1 MAKEKQPLF
10 KCGNDM
16 KINVSKFNGEVVFD
30 EECCTIVGVIMK
42 NTGEIATSF
51 FGAHNPEV
59 IKVLEKS
66 LKMYFKSIKKTLKS
80 EFAKEDPND
89 IKVVGGE
96 IPEDSKWSGEPV
108 PDAKQDKSSK
118 TKVSNKSSSAT
129 KNKKTTKTA
138 PKKNSKK

>member
-10 KCGNDM
+10 KCGNDL
-16 KINVSKFNGEVVFD
+16 KINVAKFNGEVVFD

-80 EFAKEDPND
+80 EFAKEDPKD
-89 IKVVGGE
+89 IKVVGQQ
-96 IPEDSKWSGEPV
+96 IPEENKWNGEPV
-108 PDAKQDKSSK
+108 PDLDNKEGRDKPAAQKSKAKTTKKSSK
-118 TKVSNKSSSAT
+118 SE
-129 KNKKTTKTA
+129 KKK
-138 PKKNSKK
+138 

>member
-118 TKVSNKSSSAT
+118 TSSAT

-138 PKKNSKK
+138 PKKNTKK